1 MKIKKQAFFKSG
13 VSEVWNKTTDLSDQL
28 WRSDISRVDS
38 FEQGKKFRET
48 TKKGAVTE
56 FEVILFEPV
65 SRYAC
70 KMENEKFSGSF
81 SLCLSIAADGS
92 PEKDGTRLILTE
104 EIKAKNPLLAPAM
117 YCFVRAAMA
126 RYMADLALA
135 LGEKN

>member
-13 VSEVWNKTTDLSDQL
+13 VSEVWNKATDLSDQL

-38 FEQGKKFRET
+38 FEQGK
-48 TKKGAVTE
+48 
-56 FEVILFEPV
+56 
-65 SRYAC
+65 
-70 KMENEKFSGSF
+70 KFSGSF

>member
-13 VSEVWNKTTDLSDQL
+13 VSEVWNKATDLSDQL

-81 SLCLSIAADGS
+81 SL
-92 PEKDGTRLILTE
+92 
-104 EIKAKNPLLAPAM
+104 
-117 YCFVRAAMA
+117 
-126 RYMADLALA
+126 
-135 LGEKN
+135 